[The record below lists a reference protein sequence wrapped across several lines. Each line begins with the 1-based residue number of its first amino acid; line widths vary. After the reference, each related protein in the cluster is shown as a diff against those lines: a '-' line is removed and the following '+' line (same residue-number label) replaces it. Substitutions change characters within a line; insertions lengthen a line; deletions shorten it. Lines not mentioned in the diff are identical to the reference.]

1 MGMNKPNVR
10 KIILDEAKVIA
21 ALVILIIVLEVMV
34 LVVPALPFFIY
45 LAVTA
50 LVNLILIPLL
60 IYEAIILVGRILI
73 TRRNRAVSIMGS
85 VVLRIVAPAVFVGIM
100 FMELIPLVLLAVTYV
115 IKGGANIGTLSMLAT
130 EIVTGFYVMIVGDL
144 IRTFNSKGSLIIDQ
158 TINTLVRNVGL
169 TIILFGGALLP
180 YVSMPFL
187 YAAIAALIVTA
198 VTMVGIYAP
207 LMPISIGINKM
218 RNFFITMMGIAG
230 LLMLFITTPQIG
242 PLLTQYSYYISLV
255 SALTI
260 VIAIAIT
267 GYGILT
273 NIKRPVTAGER
284 AAITSV
290 PKPQPS
296 TQQEA
301 NKPID
306 DGTSINIPVA
316 EDDARVY
323 AQPEELPV
331 KPFEEGKTTVIKPT
345 ENKEKG
351 DKEP

>member
-130 EIVTGFYVMIVGDL
+130 EIMTGFYVMIVGDL

-242 PLLTQYSYYISLV
+242 PLLTQYSY
-255 SALTI
+255 
-260 VIAIAIT
+260 
-267 GYGILT
+267 
-273 NIKRPVTAGER
+273 
-284 AAITSV
+284 
-290 PKPQPS
+290 
-296 TQQEA
+296 
-301 NKPID
+301 
-306 DGTSINIPVA
+306 
-316 EDDARVY
+316 
-323 AQPEELPV
+323 
-331 KPFEEGKTTVIKPT
+331 
-345 ENKEKG
+345 
-351 DKEP
+351 